1 MKVVELE
8 LEHRYKNRFIGRY
21 ILTPKGRRIVGS
33 AKEAHIQL
41 IGENVQPIHA
51 SIQYEN
57 GHWVVEDLGSD
68 QGTWVDQ
75 NPVVEMAVHQTTEIH
90 ISGHVLKCIP
100 RSFER
105 PLFVNNKPEAPLRG
119 AVYHQV
125 VVQRSSYIVDTQL
138 LDRQQP
144 FDIVWGGKRH
154 RLPPPASAQW
164 KETNLGPVL
173 IQQRLVA
180 AETLAHAPLK
190 IDFADRSVRLALGL
204 FVTALLTIILL
215 IAFAPHRPNS
225 ELSVAR
231 PETNIYTKM
240 IYDAKL
246 MVEKKKEA
254 LKQKKTIVGQARQA
268 PETNGAGNSEMAKI
282 VKDSRDKGASGAAVI
297 SQIKAKQLGALIG
310 RISKNASLDGLVR
323 IAQNATAQTASPT
336 KSITN
341 GTLIN
346 SRGQPAGVGGAT
358 TGHKLGSVA
367 TSGKG
372 GGIAQ
377 SKGVGGL
384 TLGNV
389 GNASVGV
396 LVEET
401 EVEGGLEKDVI
412 ARVIQSEIGQIR
424 YCYERQLSANPDLFG
439 KIQVKFTIGSN
450 GQVTTQAIGTTT
462 LQSPMV
468 EGCILRRIAGWQFPK
483 PRGGTQVLVTYP
495 FIFRSIR

>member
-1 MKVVELE
+1 MKHVELE

-21 ILTPKGRRIVGS
+21 ILSPEGRRIVGS

-41 IGENVQPIHA
+41 TGEKVQPIHA

-57 GHWVVEDLGSD
+57 GQWVVEDLGSE
-68 QGTWVDQ
+68 QGTWIDQ
-75 NPVVEMAVHQTTEIH
+75 SPVVETVVSQPTEIH
-90 ISGHVLKCIP
+90 ISGHVLKCTP

-105 PLFVNNKPEAPLRG
+105 PLFTQAKTEAPLKG
-119 AVYHQV
+119 TVFHQV
-125 VVQRSSYIVDTQL
+125 VVQRNGYVIDTQL
-138 LDRQQP
+138 LERPQP
-144 FDIVWGGKRH
+144 FDILWGGKRH
-154 RLPPPASAQW
+154 RLPAPSSAQW
-164 KETNLGPVL
+164 KETHLGPILV
-173 IQQRLVA
+173 QQRLVA
-180 AETLAHAPLK
+180 SQTLTHQPLK
-190 IDFADRSVRLALGL
+190 LDFADRSVRWALGFFL
-204 FVTALLTIILL
+204 TALVGILLL

-225 ELSVAR
+225 ELAVAK

-246 MVEKKKEA
+246 MVEKRKEA
-254 LKQKKTIVGQARQA
+254 NKQKKTIVGQARQA
-268 PETNGAGNSEMAKI
+268 PETNGTGNSEAAKI
-282 VKDSRDKGASGAAVI
+282 VQDNRDKGARGAAVI

-310 RISKNASLDGLVR
+310 RISKQASLDGLTR
-323 IAQNATAQTASPT
+323 LAQNTAAQTQSPS
-336 KSITN
+336 KSITT
-341 GTLIN
+341 GTLVN
-346 SRGQPAGVGGAT
+346 SQGLPAGVGGGT
-358 TGHKLGSVA
+358 TGHKLGNVG

-372 GGIAQ
+372 GGVAQ
-377 SKGVGGL
+377 AKGVGGL
-384 TLGNV
+384 SLGNV

-401 EVEGGLEKDVI
+401 EVEGGLDKDVI

-439 KIQVKFTIGSN
+439 KIQVKFTIGAN
-450 GQVTTQAIGTTT
+450 GQVIAQNIGTTT